1 MKIISFQLKITL
13 LLLFTCFELSAEK
26 ILDVI
31 TLDEAKAHYLLEIIK
46 HIDHISE
53 TDPIIIGLLG
63 KNKPFHDAI
72 QKKISGI
79 NVRNK
84 TLNVQN
90 IPSQSKRK
98 NYYSVVLVTD
108 NKLNNITDI
117 FNRFGNVLI
126 VVDGRVEKEFQ
137 FVSLIDRKGQIEIEL
152 NREKLIKFGFDVST
166 QLLTFAGTKEDLAEQ
181 LNHKQIRLQS
191 LIEDAKKKRKI
202 VEDISQTLVEKN
214 AALDQIQITLEE
226 KNNVLS
232 QNISKLSDSKNQLQ
246 VMQSQMNIEH
256 LKIAENKKYMSKQ
269 NIQLESKIA
278 ELLMKEQT
286 LKALNANI
294 ESKKEILKQ
303 QNTELFNKSKI
314 INQKAETIN
323 EQRTLLFVAVTAIII
338 ISIFVYLAIRFGR
351 MQKQT
356 NDELNKLNDQLYE
369 LATTD
374 SMTQLFNRRHFIES
388 AQRQIT
394 QMQRTRVSG
403 AMLMIDIDDFKKVN
417 DTFGHAMGDEV
428 IVKVAAILKINSRD
442 YDLVGRVGGE
452 EYAMLLSPCDFDKA
466 HEIAERLRNKT
477 EDLSIA
483 HLNNPIKVTIS
494 VGLTMIKKSD
504 KDIDRT
510 MHRAD
515 VSLYKAKK
523 SGKNKVV
530 SD

>member
-1 MKIISFQLKITL
+1 MKIILFKFKITL
-13 LLLFTCFELSAEK
+13 LLILVCFEISAEK
-26 ILDVI
+26 ILDAI
-31 TLDEAKAHYLLEIIK
+31 TIDEAKAHYLLEIIK
-46 HIDHISE
+46 HIDHKSE
-53 TDPIIIGLLG
+53 KSLIVIGLLG
-63 KNKPFHDAI
+63 KNKLLHEAI
-72 QKKISGI
+72 KNKISGTS
-79 NVRNK
+79 VRNK
-84 TLNVQN
+84 VLSVQN
-90 IPSQSKRK
+90 IPSQSKKK
-98 NYYSVVLVTD
+98 NYYSVVLITD
-108 NKLNNITDI
+108 SKLNNVPAI
-117 FNRFGNVLI
+117 FERFGNVLI
-126 VVDGRVEKEFQ
+126 VVDGRVNKASQ
-137 FVSLIDRKGQIEIEL
+137 FVNLINRSGQIELAL
-152 NREKLIKFGFDVST
+152 NRENLVKYGFEISN
-166 QLLTFAGTKEDLAEQ
+166 QLLEFAGTKEDLAEQ
-181 LNHKQIRLQS
+181 LNHKQMRLKS
-191 LIEDAKKKRKI
+191 LIEDAKIKSKI

-214 AALDQIQITLEE
+214 AALDQIQITLKE

-232 QNISKLSDSKNQLQ
+232 QNISKLSDSKKQLQ
-246 VMQSQMNIEH
+246 VMQSQMSIDH
-256 LKIAENKKYMSKQ
+256 QKIADNKKYISYQK
-269 NIQLESKIA
+269 NQLEVKTA
-278 ELLMKEQT
+278 ELSLKEQQ
-286 LKALNANI
+286 LKELNENI
-294 ESKKEILKQ
+294 ERKKEILKQ
-303 QNTELFNKSKI
+303 QNIELFKKSEI
-314 INQKAETIN
+314 INQKAETIS
-323 EQRTLLFVAVTAIII
+323 EQRTLLIVAATAILI
-338 ISIFVYLAIRFGR
+338 ISIFVYLAIRFAR

-369 LATTD
+369 LATKD

-466 HEIAERLRNKT
+466 NQIAERLRNKT

-483 HLNNPIKVTIS
+483 HLNNTIKVTIS
-494 VGLTMIKKSD
+494 IGLTMIKKSD

>member
-1 MKIISFQLKITL
+1 MKKISFQLKIAL

-26 ILDVI
+26 KIDAI

-46 HIDHISE
+46 HIVHKSE

-63 KNKPFHDAI
+63 KNKPLHDTI
-72 QKKISGI
+72 QKKVSGI
-79 NVRNK
+79 SIRNK
-84 TLNVQN
+84 VLSVQN

-108 NKLNNITDI
+108 YKLNNIQTI

-126 VVDGRVEKEFQ
+126 VVDGRVEKSSQ
-137 FVSLIDRKGQIEIEL
+137 LVSLIDKKGQIELEL
-152 NREKLIKFGFDVST
+152 NRENLVKYGFDVSN
-166 QLLTFAGTKEDLAEQ
+166 QLLKFSGTKEDLAGQ
-181 LNHKQIRLQS
+181 LNHKQIILQS
-191 LIEDAKKKRKI
+191 LIEDAKKKRQI
-202 VEDISQTLVEKN
+202 IDDISQTLTEKN
-214 AALDQIQITLEE
+214 TALDQIKITLEE

-232 QNISKLSDSKNQLQ
+232 QNISKLSDSKNKLQ
-246 VMQSQMNIEH
+246 VMQSQMDIEH
-256 LKIAENKKYMSKQ
+256 RKIAENKKYISQQK
-269 NIQLESKIA
+269 NQLESKTT
-278 ELLMKEQT
+278 ELFMKEHS
-286 LKALNANI
+286 LKELNESI

-303 QNTELFNKSKI
+303 QNTELFEKSEI
-314 INQKAETIN
+314 INQKAETIS
-323 EQRTLLFVAVTAIII
+323 EQRTLLIVAVTAILI
-338 ISIFVYLAIRFGR
+338 ISILVYLAIRFGR

-388 AQRQIT
+388 AQRQII
-394 QMQRTRVSG
+394 QMQRTSVAG

-428 IVKVAAILKINSRD
+428 IVKVASILKINSRE

-452 EYAMLLSPCDFDKA
+452 EYAMLLSPCEFDKA
-466 HEIAERLRNKT
+466 NQIAERLRKKT
-477 EDLSIA
+477 EGLSIA
-483 HLNNPIKVTIS
+483 HLNNTIKVTIS
-494 VGLTMIKKSD
+494 IGLTMIKKSD